1 MGLVAVLA
9 LLAASLVAPPVQDAT
24 TPALLEA
31 WKDTW
36 TDLARFAQ
44 SRPGSPEHDRLWQD
58 LDGFQVRHESSAKK
72 RRDRV
77 EQFRARLLRA
87 HLSRLSGIAVRPLG
101 EPGTAIQFL
110 PGEAWLTLEVAGPG
124 PTRVQ
129 ALRGALAEAS
139 GDGARARVDR
149 GLAVTDED
157 ARELHLDW
165 ALSEARALYEKS
177 PEVRTLRALAR
188 VYRLQGNDAAALALL
203 EAGLASAVD
212 PAERAALLDERAD
225 LRGPRGLAD
234 LGAALA
240 LGSTDAALHLAMRA
254 LSEREFGRARAL
266 FRSLLD
272 ADPAPAPSL
281 RGYGIAL
288 LSSPAARP

>member
-1 MGLVAVLA
+1 LGLVAVLA

-101 EPGTAIQFL
+101 EPGTSIQFL

-157 ARELHLDW
+157 ARELHLDLG
-165 ALSEARALYEKS
+165 ALRGARPVREVAGGADAARA
-177 PEVRTLRALAR
+177 RAR
-188 VYRLQGNDAAALALL
+188 VPAAGQRRRRARAPRRGAR
-203 EAGLASAVD
+203 ERRRPGRAR
-212 PAERAALLDERAD
+212 RAARREGRPARTARPRRPRIRAGSR
-225 LRGPRGLAD
+225 LHGRRVAPR
-234 LGAALA
+234 
-240 LGSTDAALHLAMRA
+240 DAA